1 MMSMKFSRLFQGLL
15 IVALASLSGS
25 ALAEPEFV
33 DTFIAHYK
41 LAADSPLAAQ
51 SCALCHVSDSDF
63 AFNPYGKDIKA
74 ELAASGAKSVTD
86 AVLVKVDALD
96 SNGDGVLN
104 GAEIAAGNAPGAPS
118 KKAGTPPPAPE
129 KSEFPP
135 KNGFHPA
142 IVHFPI
148 ALFLAALLL
157 DFIGLV
163 KRNQNFLL
171 AGWYNMILA
180 AASSLAGVAS
190 GILAMSLSG
199 FPFKGTMREHIIY
212 AGAATIAMWI
222 MVAMRVH
229 RHEKMNLIARL
240 IYYALAVIGMLT
252 ISWAGHVG
260 GVLVYG
266 E

>member
-1 MMSMKFSRLFQGLL
+1 MRSNFVRCAWKVVLATAL
-15 IVALASLSGS
+15 IVVGLPAT
-25 ALAEPEFV
+25 AEPEFL
-33 DTFIAHYK
+33 DTFMAHYK
-41 LAADSPLAAQ
+41 LSADSPLGKQ
-51 SCALCHVSDSDF
+51 TCGICHVSDSDF
-63 AFNPYGKDIKA
+63 GFNPYGKAIKE
-74 ELAASGAKSVTD
+74 ELKTSGAKSVTE
-86 AVLVKVDALD
+86 AVLVKVDAMD
-96 SNGDGVLN
+96 SNGDGTPN
-104 GAEIAAGNAPGAPS
+104 GAEIAAGKNPGAPS
-118 KKAGTPPPAPE
+118 ANAGAAPPKEE

-157 DFIGLV
+157 DFIGLIR
-163 KRNQNFLL
+163 KDTHFLF

-199 FPFKGTMREHIIY
+199 FPFKGTMREHILY
-212 AGAATIAMWI
+212 AATATVAMWI

-229 RHEKMNLIARL
+229 RHEKMNLVARV
-240 IYYALAVIGMLT
+240 IYYALAVVGMLA

-266 E
+266 D